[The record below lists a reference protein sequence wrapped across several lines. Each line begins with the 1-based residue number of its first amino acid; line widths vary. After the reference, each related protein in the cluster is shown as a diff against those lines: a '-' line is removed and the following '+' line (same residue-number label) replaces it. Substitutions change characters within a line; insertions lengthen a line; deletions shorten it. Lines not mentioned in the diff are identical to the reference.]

1 VLLVSFLI
9 GVALVQ
15 QWNWETTLALICAF
29 CGFQAE
35 HPLVLQIK
43 QRKSWQ
49 PRYWFWG
56 VVYGGI
62 AGAITLYLAF
72 TASGVL
78 FPLFTIYG
86 CAGLALM
93 VDAISV
99 FCRGQ
104 KSILNELV
112 TFAAVCLVVTFTY
125 LVTTHSFTP
134 TAIRLWGLYRLYFSG
149 TIFTVKL
156 RKIRKQDSLDAALKR
171 LGIYHAIAPL
181 LILNT
186 LLHRLFP
193 PYSCPRLHCPFVK
206 SSFHHCTFT
215 VVSHRS
221 HRSNCSFRNN
231 LIPSFRNDYNR
242 LFTPCETLKTG
253 KNYIASQV

>member
-1 VLLVSFLI
+1 MVLLVSFLI

-62 AGAITLYLAF
+62 AGAIALYLAF

-112 TFAAVCLVVTFTY
+112 TFATVCLVVNFTY

-181 LILNT
+181 LILILYYTGCLPLT
-186 LLHRLFP
+186 LIPALA
-193 PYSCPRLHCPFVK
+193 
-206 SSFHHCTFT
+206 FT
-215 VVSHRS
+215 VLLLKVFVIIVRYGGIVP
-221 HRSNCSFRNN
+221 
-231 LIPSFRNDYNR
+231 LPSAE
-242 LFTPCETLKTG
+242 LQL
-253 KNYIASQV
+253 

>member
-1 VLLVSFLI
+1 MVLLVSFLI

-62 AGAITLYLAF
+62 AGAIALYLAF

-99 FCRGQ
+99 FRRGQ

-134 TAIRLWGLYRLYFSG
+134 TAIRLWGLCSLYFSG
-149 TIFTVKL
+149 TIFTVTENSQTRL
-156 RKIRKQDSLDAALKR
+156 SRCSLKTVRNLPRDC
-171 LGIYHAIAPL
+171 APTYPH
-181 LILNT
+181 T
-186 LLHRLFP
+186 LLHRLSP
-193 PYSCPRLHCPFVK
+193 PYSCLRLHRPFVK
-206 SSFHHCTFT
+206 SFCHHCT
-215 VVSHRS
+215 
-221 HRSNCSFRNN
+221 
-231 LIPSFRNDYNR
+231 L
-242 LFTPCETLKTG
+242 
-253 KNYIASQV
+253 Q